1 MRFNTWGNDMGEPL
15 CEVDED
21 NLCRI
26 EIVRYS
32 DRDFDIYQT
41 ARERRLGLGSR
52 CYNLTK
58 LAGVLLDDR
67 NRGDFRQFSLSGPQ
81 GIRIAS

>member
-41 ARERRLGLGSR
+41 ARERRLGLEPDSTLLQPDQTGG
-52 CYNLTK
+52 C
-58 LAGVLLDDR
+58 LAG
-67 NRGDFRQFSLSGPQ
+67 
-81 GIRIAS
+81 